1 MRGLYR
7 KMSALLLSLGL
18 AIEPGLAA
26 LPGHTGLQSYAAENA
41 TQDGKASASNLKR
54 SNDEKKEKK
63 QDSKAY
69 FGAAALLK
77 ASASNLSRS
86 GEDSISLAAE
96 TGDMTD
102 STEKVTQGRAL
113 IIAQTGDES
122 LKDGPKEDAEALM
135 KTLLHTAE
143 FSDSDNIT
151 VLEVPQSAEDDSYR
165 QAVWNWIDTAVE
177 EGSELNLIAYT
188 GHGDYHSD
196 GNSELS
202 LGKNNNIS
210 AQELKQHVSKLS
222 GKVILAIDCCY
233 SGGMIM
239 PTSLEDELE
248 MDTTVSASDEA
259 DLQEMADRE
268 MQDFVSDFRK
278 AKAASP
284 EEDNVG
290 ASNTLTAS
298 AGSSALQYY
307 IYAAA
312 SAYETSIQGKYG
324 GQLLVAL
331 GHALGYDRNDADY
344 HVFAADTEGEERA
357 VTAAELAA
365 YVKNSCTVATP
376 TVYPSSGE
384 EVLFSYADDY
394 YAAEFSVRSA
404 ETQNVK
410 LNKDGSI
417 TVKVRVKNLSDDD
430 ITLNAMAGT
439 CLLTEMDMPGDA
451 DTVLSN
457 IEGKY
462 HSLILQADDTVTI
475 KGGKNE
481 NVKLTFTGDPEET
494 GLSDGGRFLVRL
506 WDEDNPVN
514 YGITDFYV
522 GVNGED
528 AEAPDVSALAL
539 RKPAVV
545 SGAEDAIEVSAMV
558 PINVQ
563 FDTEPT
569 EKEGYAACTLTAR
582 YYDLGESSGA
592 NAEKNLKGYQ
602 VDTAGQISA
611 DDNVVIDDKSGWQ
624 TIYKDVRPTYTR
636 TDIYAETLNGSTYNS
651 VWDVTGLETGHYYA
665 LQLICSYGDGT
676 SKKLATF
683 IKKVDKTT
691 ADAAENVIGEVN
703 IASRYFA
710 ENYNGIRLGENWNS
724 NTVATVSENY
734 TEYLNSQSFTCRT
747 VGEGEKKQNI
757 PYLHASVEGPK
768 GGSGWYELDADGE
781 FDGKTEM
788 AEDAVFEPGKSY
800 VSRIHLTIDETANA
814 RFADS
819 VLFTVAGHTLYDD
832 KVNASGVLNTREAVI
847 YVRHDN
853 IGVDESKL
861 KVYRAGTK
869 EVLADGASLN
879 VGDQLDIACADG
891 YGYRVDSCLW
901 EIKGNFGNVKRYE
914 VLGTDNSASIVLYHK
929 FSGKVETQDSCG
941 AYMFL
946 YPINDADTSVL
957 TQGDTFT
964 ISGDFAEKGKDT
976 LLSAAEK
983 ENVVLVL
990 DAQYKD
996 MENGEVTVT
1005 VTHSLRLKKAGVSA
1019 ANWPVVEPR
1028 KDAKISYLIPYP
1040 TDRVKQYR
1048 NSEYKQLTK
1057 DGEIEAAFEVQQNGL
1072 WITVGENGSF
1082 TLFGKFP
1089 GGDDGGIIAP
1099 DVDDDEDEQQNGQNS
1114 QSSQS
1119 SQSAHS
1125 SGGHSRGSST
1135 PTSRAVSG
1143 SWQKSTQDPA
1153 AGAVVR
1159 YRFRLSN
1166 GKDAT
1171 GWQLI
1176 RWNNAEHWFYFGQDG
1191 YMCTGWIQDGD
1202 KWYFLEK
1209 DGTMA
1214 LGWHLENG
1222 SWYYLE
1228 GSGSMVTGWFRV
1240 GLSWYYF
1247 GSDGKMQTGRQLI
1260 NGTQHSFRED
1270 GSWISNQA

>member
-1 MRGLYR
+1 MKGLYR

-26 LPGHTGLQSYAAENA
+26 LPGYTGLQSYAAE
-41 TQDGKASASNLKR
+41 TERASTSDLKR
-54 SNDEKKEKK
+54 S
-63 QDSKAY
+63 QDKSDTETRTKTRNSKNY
-69 FGAAALLK
+69 FGAAALMK
-77 ASASNLSRS
+77 ASASNLSL
-86 GEDSISLAAE
+86 GENSISLAAE
-96 TGDMTD
+96 TENTLE
-102 STEKVTQGRAL
+102 SSEKVTQGRAL

-135 KTLLHTAE
+135 QTLLGTE
-143 FSDSDNIT
+143 QFSDEGSIT
-151 VLEVPQSAEDDSYR
+151 ILEVLQSAEDDSYR
-165 QAVWNWIDTAVE
+165 QAVWNWIDTAAE

-239 PTSLEDELE
+239 PTSLDDE
-248 MDTTVSASDEA
+248 MDASVSASDETA
-259 DLQEMADRE
+259 LQDMADRE
-268 MQDFVSDFRK
+268 MKNFVSDFRK
-278 AKAASP
+278 AKAASASD
-284 EEDNVG
+284 EDNAG
-290 ASNTLTAS
+290 DADTLTAS

-331 GHALGYDRNDADY
+331 GHALGYDRNDQEY
-344 HVFAADTEGEERA
+344 NIFAADTEGDARA

-384 EVLFSYADDY
+384 DVLFSYADGY
-394 YAAEFSVRSA
+394 SPEFYVRSA
-404 ETQNVK
+404 TTQNVQ
-410 LNKDGSI
+410 LNDDNSI
-417 TVKVRVKNLSDDD
+417 TVKVKVKNLSDWE
-430 ITLNAMAGT
+430 IKLNAMAGT
-439 CLLTEMDMPGDA
+439 CLFTELDMPGDYA
-451 DTVLSN
+451 AVMEN
-457 IEGKY
+457 IESKY
-462 HSLILQADDTVTI
+462 ADAIMRADDTVSISADDTKTI
-475 KGGKNE
+475 SF
-481 NVKLTFTGDPEET
+481 TFTEHLEGA
-494 GLSDGGRFLVRL
+494 GISDGGRFLVRL

-522 GVNGED
+522 GANGED
-528 AEAPDVSALAL
+528 AAAPDTSALAL
-539 RKPAVV
+539 RKPAAVY
-545 SGAEDAIEVSAMV
+545 SAEDATEVSAMV

-592 NAEKNLKGYQ
+592 DAEKARKGYQ

-624 TIYKDVRPTYTR
+624 TIYQDVRPAYTR
-636 TDIYAETLNGSTYNS
+636 TDIYAKTQNGSTYNS
-651 VWDVTGLETGHYYA
+651 VWDVTDLTDGHYYA
-665 LQLICSYGDGT
+665 LQLICTYRDGT

-683 IKKVDKTT
+683 IKKVDKAM
-691 ADAAENVIGEVN
+691 ADKAENVISEVN
-703 IASRYFA
+703 MASRYFA

-747 VGEGEKKQNI
+747 VGEGNEKQNVL
-757 PYLHASVEGPK
+757 YLHASVEGPK
-768 GGSGWYELDADGE
+768 GGSGWYELDAAGE

-788 AEDAVFEPGKSY
+788 AKDAVFETGKSY
-800 VSRIHLTIDETANA
+800 VCRIHLTIDETVNA
-814 RFADS
+814 RFADN
-819 VLFTVAGHTLYDD
+819 VVFTVAGHALYDD
-832 KVNASGVLNTREAVI
+832 GTNASSVLATEDSKEAVI

-853 IGVDESKL
+853 IGVEDSKL

-869 EVLADGASLN
+869 KVLADDASLN
-879 VGDQLDIACADG
+879 VGDQLDISCADG
-891 YGYRVDSCLW
+891 YDYSVDSCLW
-901 EIKGNFGNVKRYE
+901 EIKGDFGNVKRYE
-914 VLGTDNSASIVLYHK
+914 VLATDSSASIVLYHT
-929 FSGKVETQDSCG
+929 FSGKVEDQDSCG
-941 AYMFL
+941 TYMFL
-946 YPINDADTSVL
+946 YAINDADTSVL
-957 TQGDTFT
+957 TQGDAFA
-964 ISGDFAEKGKDT
+964 ISGDFAEKGKNT

-1005 VTHSLRLKKAGVSA
+1005 ATHSLRLRKAGVSA
-1019 ANWPVVEPR
+1019 TDWPLVVPQ
-1028 KDAKISYLIPYP
+1028 KDAKLSYLIPYP
-1040 TDRVKQYR
+1040 ADRVKQYR
-1048 NSEYKQLTK
+1048 NSDYEQLTK
-1057 DGEIEAAFEVQQNGL
+1057 EGEIEAAFEVEQNGL
-1072 WITVGENGSF
+1072 RITAGENGSF
-1082 TLFGKFP
+1082 TLFGKFQ
-1089 GGDDGGIIAP
+1089 GGDDGGVIAP
-1099 DVDDDEDEQQNGQNS
+1099 DEEDEDEQNNQNNRS
-1114 QSSQS
+1114 DQSSG
-1119 SQSAHS
+1119 
-1125 SGGHSRGSST
+1125 SGHGSRNDGAGS
-1135 PTSRAVSG
+1135 SRAVSG
-1143 SWQKSTQDPA
+1143 SWLSTQNLV
-1153 AGAVVR
+1153 AGDGAR
-1159 YRFRLSN
+1159 YRFRLAN

-1191 YMCTGWIQDGD
+1191 YMCTGWIKDGD

-1247 GSDGKMQTGRQLI
+1247 GSDGRMQTGRQLI